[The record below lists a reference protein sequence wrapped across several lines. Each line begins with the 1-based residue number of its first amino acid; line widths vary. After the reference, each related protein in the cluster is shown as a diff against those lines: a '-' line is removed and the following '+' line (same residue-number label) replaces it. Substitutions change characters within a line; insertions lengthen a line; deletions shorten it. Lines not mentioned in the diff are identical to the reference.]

1 MMRRVVDAELV
12 RTLAS
17 FAQLEI
23 PDEDMKLVE
32 LHLGNVLDSSE
43 RLDQLDLSDVE
54 PIVTLDPRW

>member
-1 MMRRVVDAELV
+1 MMRPVVDAELV